1 MRNLI
6 FRVLAGLLGLLSLFA
21 SFKAIVDLNI
31 MALVYLFVGSLFLI
45 FAFCGYKAT
54 DWADFYMNRAADKI
68 ADFFSK
74 K

>member
-6 FRVLAGLLGLLSLFA
+6 FRVLAGLLGSLILFA
-21 SFKAIVDLNI
+21 SFKAILDLNI

-45 FAFCGYKAT
+45 FAFGGYKAT
-54 DWADFYMNRAADKI
+54 DWADYYMNRAADKI
-68 ADFFSK
+68 ADLFIK